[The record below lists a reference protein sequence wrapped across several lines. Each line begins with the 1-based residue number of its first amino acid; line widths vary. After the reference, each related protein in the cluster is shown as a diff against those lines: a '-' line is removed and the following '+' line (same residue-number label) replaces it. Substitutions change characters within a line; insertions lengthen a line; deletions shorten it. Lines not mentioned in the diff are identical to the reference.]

1 MKPSHVVTINV
12 KSSYPHINVEIDQE
26 CEVTI
31 SGNGGIEHMLDTFR
45 ASLVACGFSLDYA
58 KHLIINIEEDE

>member
-12 KSSYPHINVEIDQE
+12 KSSYPHINVETDRE

-31 SGNGGIEHMLDTFR
+31 SGNGDIEHMLDTFR

-58 KHLIINIEEDE
+58 KNLIIKDDE